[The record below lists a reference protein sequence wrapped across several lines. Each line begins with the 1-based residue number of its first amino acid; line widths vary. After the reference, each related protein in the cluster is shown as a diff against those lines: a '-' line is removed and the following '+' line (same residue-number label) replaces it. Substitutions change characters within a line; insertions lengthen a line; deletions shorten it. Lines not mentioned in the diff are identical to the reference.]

1 MSWEAAATFALALI
15 TLAGVNVG
23 AVRWLLDRHER
34 ELASDAQRL
43 EDLQRNFFELRAA
56 LPLEYVRREDWI
68 RFSATQDAKLD
79 AIRDEIA
86 AVRESLFREYL

>member
-1 MSWEAAATFALALI
+1 MNWEAAATFVLALV

-23 AVRWLLDRHER
+23 AVRWLLDRHEH

-56 LPLEYVRREDWI
+56 LPLEYVRRDDWI

-86 AVRESLFREYL
+86 AIRESL